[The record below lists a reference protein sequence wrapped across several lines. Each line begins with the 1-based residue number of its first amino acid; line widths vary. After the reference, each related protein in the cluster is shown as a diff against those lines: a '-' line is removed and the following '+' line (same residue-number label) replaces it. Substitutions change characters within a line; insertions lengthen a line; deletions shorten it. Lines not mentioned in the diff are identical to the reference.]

1 MRDRKS
7 DRYRDVQ
14 ERKMGRK
21 LQAHE
26 VVDHVNEDKTD
37 DSPANLRVKSRGQ
50 HTADHN
56 KGRHVSRL
64 RASLRM
70 VKEGKKVY

>member
-21 LQAHE
+21 LQPHE
-26 VVDHVNEDKTD
+26 VVDHINEDKTD
-37 DSPANLRVKSRGQ
+37 DSPANLRTMDRGK
-50 HTADHN
+50 HTSQHN
-56 KGRHVSRL
+56 KGRKVSKL

-70 VKEGKKVY
+70 VKEGKKIY